1 MFNNGHT
8 NRVFALWYLHDNAS
22 LILSG
27 GWDGMIFLWDIR
39 ESKPVKNFVGS
50 KIGGKS
56 IDYKNGK
63 ILVGSY
69 ESS

>member
-1 MFNNGHT
+1 M
-8 NRVFALWYLHDNAS
+8 V
-22 LILSG
+22 
-27 GWDGMIFLWDIR
+27 FLWDIR

-56 IDYKNGK
+56 LDYKNGK

-69 ESS
+69 ESSNALTIFDLRANRPEK